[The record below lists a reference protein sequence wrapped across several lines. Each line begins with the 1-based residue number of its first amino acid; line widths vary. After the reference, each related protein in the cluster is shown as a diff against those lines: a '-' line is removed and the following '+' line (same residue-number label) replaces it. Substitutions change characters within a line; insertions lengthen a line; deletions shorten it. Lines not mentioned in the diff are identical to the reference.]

1 MRKHFHIPLPF
12 FGLGRFCLFFTVTAT
27 VTGRYAPFG
36 SLCVCTL
43 ALNGLRASWK
53 TSLALMEIIKKNQV
67 IYNYYNFVAAATAA
81 ALSSLRSWP
90 RQYELGMRIA
100 ICVRVCVSLVS
111 FSFLLLRIKIEF
123 PVFWVDCA

>member
-1 MRKHFHIPLPF
+1 
-12 FGLGRFCLFFTVTAT
+12 
-27 VTGRYAPFG
+27 
-36 SLCVCTL
+36 
-43 ALNGLRASWK
+43 
-53 TSLALMEIIKKNQV
+53 MEIIKKNQV
-67 IYNYYNFVAAATAA
+67 IYNYYNFVAAAAAA